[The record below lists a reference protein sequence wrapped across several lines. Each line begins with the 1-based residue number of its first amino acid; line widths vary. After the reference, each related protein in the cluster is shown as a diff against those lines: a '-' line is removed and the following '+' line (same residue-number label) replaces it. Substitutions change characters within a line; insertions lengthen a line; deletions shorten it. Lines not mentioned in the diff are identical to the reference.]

1 MTAKKHT
8 AAAEA
13 QKPAEAP
20 ATPPVQPAAPAT
32 AAAYSFKFALEDN
45 VPLPSKRVGPKG
57 DTAYPYAVMGIN
69 QSFFVPSTEKM
80 KEPWKTLTSM
90 SSRISRELH
99 PKQFTTARMTA
110 IIDGKEVEGVR
121 VWRKPDTTEPLKPP
135 KVLNRKPRGSSA
147 AALAAEAVAGDTS
160 QRQHPAPDFDTPPPP
175 PAPAAPPPP
184 PAA

>member
-1 MTAKKHT
+1 MTKPKNNSTDPIH
-8 AAAEA
+8 
-13 QKPAEAP
+13 KPAEAP
-20 ATPPVQPAAPAT
+20 APAAPAP
-32 AAAYSFKFALEDN
+32 AAPAYNFKFALEDN

-69 QSFFVPSTEKM
+69 QSFFVPSTDKM

-99 PKQFTTARMTA
+99 PKQFTTARQTVN
-110 IIDGKEVEGVR
+110 GVEGVR
-121 VWRKPDTTEPLKPP
+121 VWRKPDSTEPLKPP
-135 KVLNRKPRGSSA
+135 KVINRKARGEA
-147 AALAAEAVAGDTS
+147 ARLAAEAAAGDTS

-175 PAPAAPPPP
+175 PP